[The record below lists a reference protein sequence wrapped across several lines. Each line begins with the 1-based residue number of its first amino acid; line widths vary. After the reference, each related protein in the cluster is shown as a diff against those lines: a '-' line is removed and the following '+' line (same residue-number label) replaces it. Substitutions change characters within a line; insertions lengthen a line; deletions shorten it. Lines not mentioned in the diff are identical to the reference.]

1 MASRPMARSS
11 EETQAACPSQD
22 HIRLDPEK
30 QEVTKDDETKSGEA
44 SGHDAHG
51 QASWNWDADPHNPL
65 NWPTRHK
72 VRQIVMLSLAAFT
85 ASVGT
90 SIISP
95 ARAQLM
101 DEFDVTT
108 TQAIVPL
115 SMYVFALGLG
125 PVVGGPLSETVGR
138 HPVYLISLP
147 LGGLFTLGVGFCH
160 SFAGVCILR
169 FLAGFCLSPS
179 LAIGSGTINE
189 TYRPSERALPS
200 TTYILMPFLGPGL
213 GPVIGAFVVNRKGWR
228 WTQWTLLFFIIIA
241 MLSTFFSKETY
252 HTVLKRRRATQ
263 LGLPVEPRPAAG
275 ERIQRFVT
283 TSLTRPVRMMLT
295 EPIVS
300 LICLYV
306 ACEFATLFS
315 FFAALPYLFSTV
327 YGFGI
332 EQQGLVFIS
341 IAVGCVLGSLTVLLC
356 NVVLYL
362 PQTKKHPPQRT
373 PPEHRLYP
381 AMIGSI
387 GLPLGLFWFGWT
399 SREDIS
405 WASPVIAIVPFAW
418 GNICLFVSTIQYL
431 VDVYQGT
438 NIASAASANSLARYV
453 LAGAFPLF
461 IVQSKYTPPVAGGH
475 GVNALNLVYTSLGI
489 GWASS
494 LLGFIALA
502 LMPVPWA
509 FFKFGRAIRQKSSF
523 DTVPF

>member
-1 MASRPMARSS
+1 MASQAPARSS
-11 EETQAACPSQD
+11 EETNTASSSED
-22 HIRLDPEK
+22 HLRHDPEK
-30 QEVTKDDETKSGEA
+30 QEDTRNSQARPGNEA
-44 SGHDAHG
+44 SKNVQSKAD
-51 QASWNWDADPHNPL
+51 WNWDSDRHNPM

-85 ASVGT
+85 ASLGT

-101 DEFDVTT
+101 EEFGVTA

-138 HPVYLISLP
+138 HPVYLFSLP

-179 LAIGSGTINE
+179 LAIGSGTVNE
-189 TYRPSERALPS
+189 TYRPSDRALPT
-200 TTYILMPFLGPGL
+200 TTYVLMPFLGPGL

-228 WTQWTLLFFIIIA
+228 WTQWTMLFFIVTAIA
-241 MLSTFFSKETY
+241 STFFSKETY
-252 HTVLKRRRATQ
+252 HAILKRRRAMQ
-263 LGLPVEPRPAAG
+263 LGLPVEPRPPAR
-275 ERIQRFVT
+275 ERMHKFAT
-283 TSLTRPVRMMLT
+283 TALTRPVRMMFT

-315 FFAALPYLFSTV
+315 FFAALPYVFSTV

-332 EQQGLVFIS
+332 EQQGLVFFS
-341 IAVGCVLGSLTVLLC
+341 IAVGCMLGALTVLLC
-356 NVVLYL
+356 NAILYL
-362 PQTKKHPPQRT
+362 PQTKRHPPQRT

-381 AMIGSI
+381 AMLGSI

-405 WASPVIAIVPFAW
+405 WASPVVAIVPFAW
-418 GNICLFVSTIQYL
+418 GNFCVFLSTMQYL

-461 IVQSKYTPPVAGGH
+461 IVRMYT
-475 GVNALNLVYTSLGI
+475 NLGI

-494 LLGFIALA
+494 LLGFIALV

-509 FFKFGRAIRQKSSF
+509 FFKFGRAIRQRSTF
-523 DTVPF
+523 DTVTF

>member
-1 MASRPMARSS
+1 MASQLPVRSS
-11 EETQAACPSQD
+11 EETKTASSSED
-22 HIRLDPEK
+22 HLRHDPEK
-30 QEVTKDDETKSGEA
+30 QHVTESSKTQPGDEA
-44 SGHDAHG
+44 SKHVQNEAN
-51 QASWNWDADPHNPL
+51 WNWDTDPYNPL
-65 NWPTRHK
+65 NWPA
-72 VRQIVMLSLAAFT
+72 RQKFTQMVMISLAALT
-85 ASVGT
+85 SSLGT

-95 ARAQLM
+95 AHTQLM
-101 DEFDVTT
+101 EEFGVTA

-138 HPVYLISLP
+138 HPVYLFSLP
-147 LGGLFTLGVGFCH
+147 LGALFTLGVGFCH

-189 TYRPSERALPS
+189 TYQPSERALP
-200 TTYILMPFLGPGL
+200 TTAFILMPFLGPGL

-228 WTQWTLLFFIIIA
+228 WTQWTMLFFIATA
-241 MLSTFFSKETY
+241 MVSTILSKETY
-252 HTVLKRRRATQ
+252 HTVLQRRRAAQ
-263 LGLPVEPRPAAG
+263 LGLPVEPLPVAR
-275 ERIQRFVT
+275 ERVHKFA
-283 TSLTRPVRMMLT
+283 TSALARPVRMMFT

-300 LICLYV
+300 FICLYV

-315 FFAALPYLFSTV
+315 FFAALPYVFRTV

-332 EQQGLVFIS
+332 EQQGLIFLS
-341 IAVGCVLGSLTVLLC
+341 IAVGCVLGSLTIMLC
-356 NVVLYL
+356 NAVIYL

-373 PPEHRLYP
+373 PPEYRLYP
-381 AMIGSI
+381 AMVGSI

-399 SREDIS
+399 AREDIS
-405 WASPVIAIVPFAW
+405 WASPVVAIMPFAW
-418 GNICLFVSTIQYL
+418 GNICVFVSTMQYL
-431 VDVYQGT
+431 LDVYKGT
-438 NIASAASANSLARYV
+438 NVASAASANSLARYV

-461 IVQSKYTPPVAGGH
+461 VVQMYT
-475 GVNALNLVYTSLGI
+475 NLGI

-509 FFKFGRAIRQKSSF
+509 FFKFGRAIRQRSTF
-523 DTVPF
+523 DTVTF